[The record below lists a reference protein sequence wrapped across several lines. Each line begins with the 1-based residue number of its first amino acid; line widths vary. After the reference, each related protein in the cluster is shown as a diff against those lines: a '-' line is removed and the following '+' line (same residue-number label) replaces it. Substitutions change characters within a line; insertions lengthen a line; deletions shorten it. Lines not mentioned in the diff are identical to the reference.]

1 MGAVRQSHP
10 RFHRDGDAPRI
21 ALTSDDAEILER
33 VFRHRFIRADDLFRL
48 FPDRSPDRLS
58 RRLMLL
64 YRNRYLDR
72 PIAQIDRFRG
82 GGSQPLVYGLDNAGA
97 RYLAEIA
104 GRPPASTD
112 WKARNRSYTRENLD
126 HTLAVTRFM
135 VDLELACRARGDVE
149 LITEAEIL
157 ADAPSGQAKW
167 PVPVRWRGG
176 SGVVQVAPDA
186 IFGLRCRTRE
196 GHQLRSFA
204 FVEIDRGTMTI
215 APAKRVQD
223 SEAFLYRATI
233 LRKLLTYAESHRQ
246 QLHQAYLG
254 IPIARVLMV
263 TTSIARAEAMRDTAE
278 RFVVK
283 PSGLPAGLFLF
294 AGPPGSPPFE
304 ADWSDTTGN
313 QTRLAEFVTA

>member
-82 GGSQPLVYGLDNAGA
+82 GSSQPLVYGLDNAGA

-157 ADAPSGQAKW
+157 ADAP
-167 PVPVRWRGG
+167 
-176 SGVVQVAPDA
+176 
-186 IFGLRCRTRE
+186 
-196 GHQLRSFA
+196 
-204 FVEIDRGTMTI
+204 
-215 APAKRVQD
+215 
-223 SEAFLYRATI
+223 
-233 LRKLLTYAESHRQ
+233 
-246 QLHQAYLG
+246 
-254 IPIARVLMV
+254 
-263 TTSIARAEAMRDTAE
+263 
-278 RFVVK
+278 
-283 PSGLPAGLFLF
+283 
-294 AGPPGSPPFE
+294 
-304 ADWSDTTGN
+304 
-313 QTRLAEFVTA
+313 